1 MKVQEKKSTKTRKG
15 NKKLRSA
22 LTEAAKVASRTKNTY
37 LSAQYHRIAARR
49 GKNKAAIAVGHTIL
63 SLVHILLT
71 RKQEY
76 VDLGFNYFDERKKD
90 ILIRNSIKRLESFGL
105 VVSVQEQTA

>member
-1 MKVQEKKSTKTRKG
+1 M
-15 NKKLRSA
+15 
-22 LTEAAKVASRTKNTY
+22 ASRQKNTY
-37 LSAQYHRIAARR
+37 LSAQYHRIAARS
-49 GKNKAAIAVGHTIL
+49 GKNKVAIAVGHTIL

-90 ILIRNSIKRLESFGL
+90 ILIRNSIKRLESLGL
-105 VVSVQEQTA
+105 VVRVQEQTAYNYRYIERIALVTLFLKSKSFNAYFF